1 MSDTLKGYLFAL
13 VSALTYGM
21 IPLFMIPLKK
31 WGFFSVDTALFY
43 RFLIAA
49 ILILGYLVFYQKE
62 SVKINLKEGIVLSIL
77 GLFYA
82 LSAEFLFIA
91 YDFLSPGIASTIFFI
106 YPIIVALI
114 LGIFFKEKITLAT
127 TISLIVVVVGVGIL
141 SFKPKSND
149 DKDNFG
155 INSIYIG
162 LFVSLLGALMYALY
176 MIIVNKTKIK
186 ASGVKVSFYSMVFA
200 SLFFLV
206 KTLVLGNGVT
216 IPSLEIGTHLALFAL
231 ITTALSVVSLV
242 YAIKYIGST
251 PTAIMGAVEPVVAVM
266 ISVGLFDEALTFSLI
281 SGVIIIISGVLIDVV
296 FNKKK

>member
-31 WGFFSVDTALFY
+31 LDFFSVDTALFY

-62 SVKINLKEGIVLSIL
+62 SVKINLKEGFVLSIL

-106 YPIIVALI
+106 YPIMVALI

-127 TISLIVVVVGVGIL
+127 TISLIVVVVGVAVL
-141 SFKPKSND
+141 SIKPKNND

-206 KTLVLGNGVT
+206 KTLVLGNSVA
-216 IPSLEIGTHLALFAL
+216 IPSLEIGTHLTLFAL

-242 YAIKYIGST
+242 YAIKFIGST

-266 ISVGLFDEALTFSLI
+266 ISVGLFDETLTFSLI
-281 SGVIIIISGVLIDVV
+281 AGVIIIISGVLIDVV

>member
-31 WGFFSVDTALFY
+31 LDFFSVETALFY

-62 SVKINLKEGIVLSIL
+62 SVKINLKEGFVLSVL

-106 YPIIVALI
+106 YPIMVALI

-127 TISLIVVVVGVGIL
+127 TISLLIVVVGVGVL
-141 SFKPKSND
+141 SI
-149 DKDNFG
+149 KDNFE
-155 INSIYIG
+155 INYIG

-206 KTLVLGNGVT
+206 KTLVLGNSVV
-216 IPSLEIGTHLALFAL
+216 IPSLEIGTHLALFSL

-251 PTAIMGAVEPVVAVM
+251 PTAIMGSVEPVVAVM
-266 ISVGLFDEALTFSLI
+266 ISVGLFDETLTFSLI
-281 SGVIIIISGVLIDVV
+281 AGVIIIISGVLIDVV

>member
-31 WGFFSVDTALFY
+31 LDFFSVDTALFY

-62 SVKINLKEGIVLSIL
+62 SVKINLKEGFVLSIL

-106 YPIIVALI
+106 YPIMVALI

-127 TISLIVVVVGVGIL
+127 TISLVIVVVGVGVL
-141 SFKPKSND
+141 SI
-149 DKDNFG
+149 KDNFV
-155 INSIYIG
+155 INYIG

-186 ASGVKVSFYSMVFA
+186 ASGVKVSFYSMVFT
-200 SLFFLV
+200 SLFFLI
-206 KTLVLGNGVT
+206 KTLVLGNSVA
-216 IPSLEIGTHLALFAL
+216 IPSLEIGIHLALFSL

-266 ISVGLFDEALTFSLI
+266 ISVGLFDETLTFSLI
-281 SGVIIIISGVLIDVV
+281 AGVIIIISGVLIDVV

>member
-31 WGFFSVDTALFY
+31 LDFFSVDTALFY

-62 SVKINLKEGIVLSIL
+62 SVKINLKEGFVLSIL

-106 YPIIVALI
+106 YPIMVALI

-127 TISLIVVVVGVGIL
+127 TISLFIVVVGVGVL
-141 SFKPKSND
+141 SI
-149 DKDNFG
+149 KDNFV
-155 INSIYIG
+155 INYIG

-176 MIIVNKTKIK
+176 MIIVNKTKIN
-186 ASGVKVSFYSMVFA
+186 ASAVKVSFYSMVFA

-206 KTLVLGNGVT
+206 KTLVLGNSVA
-216 IPSLEIGTHLALFAL
+216 IPSLKIGTHLALFAL

-266 ISVGLFDEALTFSLI
+266 ISVGLFDETLTLSLI
-281 SGVIIIISGVLIDVV
+281 AGVIIIISGVLIDVV

>member
-1 MSDTLKGYLFAL
+1 MGDTLKGYLFAL

-31 WGFFSVDTALFY
+31 LDFFSVDTALFY

-106 YPIIVALI
+106 YPIMVALI

-176 MIIVNKTKIK
+176 MIIVNKTKIN

-206 KTLVLGNGVT
+206 KTLVLGNSVA
-216 IPSLEIGTHLALFAL
+216 IPSLEIGTHLALFSL

-266 ISVGLFDEALTFSLI
+266 ISVGLFDETLTFSLI
-281 SGVIIIISGVLIDVV
+281 AGVIIIISGVLIDVV

>member
-31 WGFFSVDTALFY
+31 LEFFSVDTALFY

-77 GLFYA
+77 GFFYA

-106 YPIIVALI
+106 YPIMVALI

-127 TISLIVVVVGVGIL
+127 TISLVIVVVGVGVL
-141 SFKPKSND
+141 SI
-149 DKDNFG
+149 KDNFE
-155 INSIYIG
+155 INYIG

-206 KTLVLGNGVT
+206 KTLILGNSVV
-216 IPSLEIGTHLALFAL
+216 IPSLEIGTHLALFSL

-242 YAIKYIGST
+242 YAIKFIGST

-266 ISVGLFDEALTFSLI
+266 ISVGLFDETLTFSLI
-281 SGVIIIISGVLIDVV
+281 AGVIIIISGVLIDVV

>member
-1 MSDTLKGYLFAL
+1 MGDTLKGYLFAL

-62 SVKINLKEGIVLSIL
+62 SVKINLKEGIVLSVL

-106 YPIIVALI
+106 YPIMVALI

-127 TISLIVVVVGVGIL
+127 TISLVIVVVGVGVL
-141 SFKPKSND
+141 SI
-149 DKDNFG
+149 KDNFE
-155 INSIYIG
+155 INYIG

-206 KTLVLGNGVT
+206 KTLILGNSVV
-216 IPSLEIGTHLALFAL
+216 IPSLEIGTHLTLFSL

-266 ISVGLFDEALTFSLI
+266 ISVGLFGEALTFSLI
-281 SGVIIIISGVLIDVV
+281 AGVIIIISGVLIDVV

>member
-31 WGFFSVDTALFY
+31 LDFFSVDTALFY

-62 SVKINLKEGIVLSIL
+62 SVKINLKEGFVLSIL

-106 YPIIVALI
+106 YPIMVALI

-127 TISLIVVVVGVGIL
+127 TISLVIVVVGVGLL
-141 SFKPKSND
+141 SI
-149 DKDNFG
+149 KDNFE
-155 INSIYIG
+155 INYIG

-206 KTLVLGNGVT
+206 KTLVLGNSVT
-216 IPSLEIGTHLALFAL
+216 IPSLEIGTHLALFSL

-242 YAIKYIGST
+242 YAIKFIGST

-266 ISVGLFDEALTFSLI
+266 ISVGLFDETLTFSLI
-281 SGVIIIISGVLIDVV
+281 AGVIIIISGVLIDVV

>member
-31 WGFFSVDTALFY
+31 LDFFSVDTALFY

-62 SVKINLKEGIVLSIL
+62 SVKINLKEGFVLSIL

-106 YPIIVALI
+106 YPIMVALI
-114 LGIFFKEKITLAT
+114 LGIFFKEKITLAS
-127 TISLIVVVVGVGIL
+127 TISLVIVVVGVGIL

-149 DKDNFG
+149 DKDDFG

-162 LFVSLLGALMYALY
+162 LFISLLGALMYALY

-206 KTLVLGNGVT
+206 KTLVLGNSVA
-216 IPSLEIGTHLALFAL
+216 IPSLEIGTHLALFSL

-266 ISVGLFDEALTFSLI
+266 ISVGLFDETLTLSLI
-281 SGVIIIISGVLIDVV
+281 AGVIIIISGVLIDVV

>member
-31 WGFFSVDTALFY
+31 LDFFSVDTALFY

-62 SVKINLKEGIVLSIL
+62 SVKINLKEGFVLSIL

-127 TISLIVVVVGVGIL
+127 TISLLIVVVGVGIL
-141 SFKPKSND
+141 SI
-149 DKDNFG
+149 KDNFE
-155 INSIYIG
+155 INYIG

-206 KTLVLGNGVT
+206 KTLVLRNSVA
-216 IPSLEIGTHLALFAL
+216 IPSLEIGTHLALFSL

-242 YAIKYIGST
+242 YAIKFIGST

-266 ISVGLFDEALTFSLI
+266 ISVGLFDETLTFSLI
-281 SGVIIIISGVLIDVV
+281 AGVIIIISGVLIDIV
-296 FNKKK
+296 FNKK

>member
-31 WGFFSVDTALFY
+31 LDFFSVDTALFY

-62 SVKINLKEGIVLSIL
+62 SVKINLKEGIIFSIL

-106 YPIIVALI
+106 YPIMVALI

-127 TISLIVVVVGVGIL
+127 TISLIVVVVGVAVL
-141 SFKPKSND
+141 SIKPKNND

-206 KTLVLGNGVT
+206 KTLVLGNSVA
-216 IPSLEIGTHLALFAL
+216 IPSLEIGTHLTLFAL

-242 YAIKYIGST
+242 YAIKFIGST

-266 ISVGLFDEALTFSLI
+266 ISVGLFDETLTLSLI
-281 SGVIIIISGVLIDVV
+281 AGVIIIISGVLIDVV

>member
-31 WGFFSVDTALFY
+31 LDFFSVDTALFY

-62 SVKINLKEGIVLSIL
+62 SVKINLKEGFVLSVL

-127 TISLIVVVVGVGIL
+127 TISLLIVVVGVGVL
-141 SFKPKSND
+141 SI
-149 DKDNFG
+149 KDNFE
-155 INSIYIG
+155 INYIG

-206 KTLVLGNGVT
+206 KTLVLGNSVV
-216 IPSLEIGTHLALFAL
+216 IPSLEIGTHLALFSL

-251 PTAIMGAVEPVVAVM
+251 PTAIMGSVEPVVAVM
-266 ISVGLFDEALTFSLI
+266 ISVGLFDETLTFSLI
-281 SGVIIIISGVLIDVV
+281 AGVIIIISGVLIDVV

>member
-49 ILILGYLVFYQKE
+49 FLILGYLVFYQKE
-62 SVKINLKEGIVLSIL
+62 SIKINLKEGIIFSIL

-106 YPIIVALI
+106 YPIMVALI

-127 TISLIVVVVGVGIL
+127 TISLIVVVVGVGLL
-141 SFKPKSND
+141 SI
-149 DKDNFG
+149 KDNFE
-155 INSIYIG
+155 INYIG

-206 KTLVLGNGVT
+206 KTLVLGNSVA
-216 IPSLEIGTHLALFAL
+216 IPSLKIGTHLTLFAL

-242 YAIKYIGST
+242 YGIKYIGST
-251 PTAIMGAVEPVVAVM
+251 PTAIMGAVEPIVAVM
-266 ISVGLFDEALTFSLI
+266 ISVGLFGEALTFSLI
-281 SGVIIIISGVLIDVV
+281 AGVIIIISGVLIDVV
-296 FNKKK
+296 FNKK

>member
-31 WGFFSVDTALFY
+31 LDFFSVDTALFY

-62 SVKINLKEGIVLSIL
+62 SVKINLKEGFVLSVL

-127 TISLIVVVVGVGIL
+127 TISLLIVVVGVGVL
-141 SFKPKSND
+141 SI
-149 DKDNFG
+149 KDNFE
-155 INSIYIG
+155 INYIG

-186 ASGVKVSFYSMVFA
+186 ASGVKVSFYSMVFT
-200 SLFFLV
+200 SLFFLI
-206 KTLVLGNGVT
+206 KTLVLGNSVA
-216 IPSLEIGTHLALFAL
+216 IPSLEIGIHLALFSL

-266 ISVGLFDEALTFSLI
+266 ISVGLFDETLTFSLI
-281 SGVIIIISGVLIDVV
+281 AGVIIIISGVLIDVV

>member
-62 SVKINLKEGIVLSIL
+62 SVKINLKEGIIFSIL

-106 YPIIVALI
+106 YPIMVALI

-127 TISLIVVVVGVGIL
+127 TISLVIVVVGVGLL
-141 SFKPKSND
+141 SI
-149 DKDNFG
+149 KDNFE
-155 INSIYIG
+155 INYIG

-206 KTLVLGNGVT
+206 KTLVLGNSAT
-216 IPSLEIGTHLALFAL
+216 IPSLEIGTHLALFSL

-266 ISVGLFDEALTFSLI
+266 ISVGLFDETLTFSLI
-281 SGVIIIISGVLIDVV
+281 AGVIIIISGVLIDVV

>member
-31 WGFFSVDTALFY
+31 LDSFSVDTALFY

-62 SVKINLKEGIVLSIL
+62 SVKINLKEGIIFSIL

-106 YPIIVALI
+106 YPIMVALI

-127 TISLIVVVVGVGIL
+127 TISLIVVVVGVAVL
-141 SFKPKSND
+141 SIKPKNND

-206 KTLVLGNGVT
+206 KTLVLGNSVA
-216 IPSLEIGTHLALFAL
+216 IPSLEIGTHLTLFAL

-242 YAIKYIGST
+242 YAIKFIGST

-266 ISVGLFDEALTFSLI
+266 ISVGLFDETLTFSLI
-281 SGVIIIISGVLIDVV
+281 AGVIIIISGVLIDVV

>member
-31 WGFFSVDTALFY
+31 LDFFSVDTALFY

-62 SVKINLKEGIVLSIL
+62 SVKINLKEGFVLSVL

-106 YPIIVALI
+106 YPIMVALI

-127 TISLIVVVVGVGIL
+127 TISLLIVVVGVGVL
-141 SFKPKSND
+141 SI
-149 DKDNFG
+149 KDNFV
-155 INSIYIG
+155 INYIG

-186 ASGVKVSFYSMVFA
+186 ASGVKVSFYSMVFT
-200 SLFFLV
+200 SLFFLI
-206 KTLVLGNGVT
+206 KTLVLGNSVA
-216 IPSLEIGTHLALFAL
+216 IPSLEIGIHLALFSL

-266 ISVGLFDEALTFSLI
+266 ISVGLFDETLTFSLI
-281 SGVIIIISGVLIDVV
+281 AGVIIIISGVLIDVV

>member
-1 MSDTLKGYLFAL
+1 MGDTLKGYLFAL

-31 WGFFSVDTALFY
+31 LDFFSVDTALFY

-62 SVKINLKEGIVLSIL
+62 SVKINLKEGFVLSIL

-106 YPIIVALI
+106 YPIMVALI

-127 TISLIVVVVGVGIL
+127 TISLFIVVVGVGVL
-141 SFKPKSND
+141 SI
-149 DKDNFG
+149 KDNFV
-155 INSIYIG
+155 INYIG

-206 KTLVLGNGVT
+206 KTLVLGNNVA
-216 IPSLEIGTHLALFAL
+216 IPSLKIGTHLALFSL

-266 ISVGLFDEALTFSLI
+266 ISVGLFGEALTFSLI
-281 SGVIIIISGVLIDVV
+281 AGVIIIISGVLIDVV

>member
-1 MSDTLKGYLFAL
+1 MGDTLKGYLFAL

-77 GLFYA
+77 GFFYA

-106 YPIIVALI
+106 YPIMVALI

-127 TISLIVVVVGVGIL
+127 TISLVIVVVGVGVL
-141 SFKPKSND
+141 SI
-149 DKDNFG
+149 KDNFE
-155 INSIYIG
+155 INYIG

-206 KTLVLGNGVT
+206 KTLILGNSVV
-216 IPSLEIGTHLALFAL
+216 IPSLEIGTHLTLFSL

-266 ISVGLFDEALTFSLI
+266 ISVGLFDETLTFSLI
-281 SGVIIIISGVLIDVV
+281 AGVIIIISGVLIDVV

>member
-31 WGFFSVDTALFY
+31 MGFFSVDTALFY

-62 SVKINLKEGIVLSIL
+62 SIKINLKESIIFSIL

-127 TISLIVVVVGVGIL
+127 TISLLIVVVGVGVL
-141 SFKPKSND
+141 SI
-149 DKDNFG
+149 KDNFE
-155 INSIYIG
+155 INYIG

-206 KTLVLGNGVT
+206 KTLVLGNSVV
-216 IPSLEIGTHLALFAL
+216 IPSLEIGTHLALFSL

-251 PTAIMGAVEPVVAVM
+251 PTAIMGSVEPVVAVM
-266 ISVGLFDEALTFSLI
+266 ISVGLFDETLTFSLI
-281 SGVIIIISGVLIDVV
+281 AGVIIIISGVLIDVV

>member
-31 WGFFSVDTALFY
+31 LDFFSVDTALFY

-62 SVKINLKEGIVLSIL
+62 SVKINLKEGFVLSVL

-106 YPIIVALI
+106 YPIMVALI

-127 TISLIVVVVGVGIL
+127 TISLIVVVVGVGVL
-141 SFKPKSND
+141 SI
-149 DKDNFG
+149 KDNFE
-155 INSIYIG
+155 INYIG

-206 KTLVLGNGVT
+206 KTLVLGNSVA
-216 IPSLEIGTHLALFAL
+216 IPSLKIGTHLALFAL

-251 PTAIMGAVEPVVAVM
+251 PTAIMGAVEPVAAVM
-266 ISVGLFDEALTFSLI
+266 ISVGLFGETLTFSLI
-281 SGVIIIISGVLIDVV
+281 AGVIIIISGVLIDVV

>member
-62 SVKINLKEGIVLSIL
+62 SVKINLKEGIIFSIL

-106 YPIIVALI
+106 YPIMVALI

-127 TISLIVVVVGVGIL
+127 TISLVIVVVGVGLL
-141 SFKPKSND
+141 SI
-149 DKDNFG
+149 KDNFE
-155 INSIYIG
+155 INYIG

-206 KTLVLGNGVT
+206 KTLVLGNSVT
-216 IPSLEIGTHLALFAL
+216 IPSLEIGTHLALFSL

-242 YAIKYIGST
+242 YAIKFIGST

-266 ISVGLFDEALTFSLI
+266 ISVGLFDETLTSSLI
-281 SGVIIIISGVLIDVV
+281 AGVIIIISGVLIDVV

>member
-31 WGFFSVDTALFY
+31 LDFFSVDTALFY

-62 SVKINLKEGIVLSIL
+62 SVKINLKEGFVLSIL

-106 YPIIVALI
+106 YPIMVALI
-114 LGIFFKEKITLAT
+114 LGIFFKEKITLAS
-127 TISLIVVVVGVGIL
+127 TISLVIVVVGVGIL

-149 DKDNFG
+149 DKDDFG

-162 LFVSLLGALMYALY
+162 LFISLLGALMYALY

-206 KTLVLGNGVT
+206 KTLVLGNSVA
-216 IPSLEIGTHLALFAL
+216 IPSLEIGTHLALFSL

-266 ISVGLFDEALTFSLI
+266 ISVGLFDETLTFSLI
-281 SGVIIIISGVLIDVV
+281 AGVIIIISGVLIDVV

>member
-31 WGFFSVDTALFY
+31 LDFFSVDTALFY

-62 SVKINLKEGIVLSIL
+62 SVKINLKEGFVLSIL

-106 YPIIVALI
+106 YPIMVALI

-127 TISLIVVVVGVGIL
+127 TISLIVVVVGVAVL
-141 SFKPKSND
+141 SIKPKNNN
-149 DKDNFG
+149 DKDDFG

-206 KTLVLGNGVT
+206 KTLVLGNSVA
-216 IPSLEIGTHLALFAL
+216 IPSLEIGTHLALFSL

-266 ISVGLFDEALTFSLI
+266 ISVGLFDETLTFSLI
-281 SGVIIIISGVLIDVV
+281 AGVIIIISGVLIDVV

>member
-62 SVKINLKEGIVLSIL
+62 SVKINLKEGIIFSIL

-106 YPIIVALI
+106 YPIMVALI

-127 TISLIVVVVGVGIL
+127 TISLFIVVVGVGVL
-141 SFKPKSND
+141 SI
-149 DKDNFG
+149 KDNFE
-155 INSIYIG
+155 INYIG

-206 KTLVLGNGVT
+206 KTLVLGNSVA
-216 IPSLEIGTHLALFAL
+216 IPSLKIGTHLTLFAL

-266 ISVGLFDEALTFSLI
+266 ISVGLFDETLAFSLI
-281 SGVIIIISGVLIDVV
+281 AGVIIIISGVLIDVV
-296 FNKKK
+296 FNKK

>member
-31 WGFFSVDTALFY
+31 LDFFSVDTALFY
-43 RFLIAA
+43 RFLIAT

-62 SVKINLKEGIVLSIL
+62 SVKINLKEGFVLSVL

-106 YPIIVALI
+106 YPIMVALI

-127 TISLIVVVVGVGIL
+127 TISLVIVVVGVAVL
-141 SFKPKSND
+141 SIKPKNND

-206 KTLVLGNGVT
+206 KTLVLGNSVA
-216 IPSLEIGTHLALFAL
+216 IPSLEIGTHLALFSL

-266 ISVGLFDEALTFSLI
+266 ISVGLFDETLTFSLI

>member
-1 MSDTLKGYLFAL
+1 MGDTLKGYLFAL

-62 SVKINLKEGIVLSIL
+62 SVKINLKEGIIFSIL

-106 YPIIVALI
+106 YPIMVALI

-141 SFKPKSND
+141 SI
-149 DKDNFG
+149 KDNFE
-155 INSIYIG
+155 INYIG

-206 KTLVLGNGVT
+206 KTLVLGNSVA
-216 IPSLEIGTHLALFAL
+216 IPSLKIGTHLALFSL

-266 ISVGLFDEALTFSLI
+266 ISVGLFDETLTFSLI
-281 SGVIIIISGVLIDVV
+281 AGVIIIISGVLIDVV
-296 FNKKK
+296 FNKK

>member
-106 YPIIVALI
+106 YPIMVALI

-127 TISLIVVVVGVGIL
+127 TISLFIVVVGVGVL
-141 SFKPKSND
+141 SI
-149 DKDNFG
+149 KDNFE
-155 INSIYIG
+155 INYIG

-206 KTLVLGNGVT
+206 KTLVLGNSVA
-216 IPSLEIGTHLALFAL
+216 IPSLEISTHLALFSL

-266 ISVGLFDEALTFSLI
+266 ISVGLFDETLTFSLI
-281 SGVIIIISGVLIDVV
+281 AGVIIIISGVLIDVV

>member
-1 MSDTLKGYLFAL
+1 MGDTLKGYLFAL

-106 YPIIVALI
+106 YPIMVALI

-127 TISLIVVVVGVGIL
+127 TISLVIVVVGVGVL
-141 SFKPKSND
+141 SI
-149 DKDNFG
+149 KDNFE
-155 INSIYIG
+155 INYIG

-206 KTLVLGNGVT
+206 KTLILGNSVV
-216 IPSLEIGTHLALFAL
+216 IPSLEIGTHLALFSL

-266 ISVGLFDEALTFSLI
+266 ISVGLFDETLTFSLI
-281 SGVIIIISGVLIDVV
+281 AGVIIIISGVLIDVV

>member
-31 WGFFSVDTALFY
+31 MEFFSVDTALFY

-62 SVKINLKEGIVLSIL
+62 SVKINLKEGIIFSIL

-106 YPIIVALI
+106 YPIMVALI

-127 TISLIVVVVGVGIL
+127 TISLVIVVVGVGLL
-141 SFKPKSND
+141 SI
-149 DKDNFG
+149 KDNFE
-155 INSIYIG
+155 INYIG

-206 KTLVLGNGVT
+206 KTLVLGNSAT
-216 IPSLEIGTHLALFAL
+216 IPSLEIGTHLALFSL

-266 ISVGLFDEALTFSLI
+266 ISVGLFDETLTFSLI
-281 SGVIIIISGVLIDVV
+281 AGVIIIISGVLIDVV
-296 FNKKK
+296 FNKK

>member
-1 MSDTLKGYLFAL
+1 MGDTLKGYLFAL

-62 SVKINLKEGIVLSIL
+62 SVKINLKEGIIFSIL

-106 YPIIVALI
+106 YPIMVALI
-114 LGIFFKEKITLAT
+114 LGIFFKEKITLAS

-155 INSIYIG
+155 INYIYIG

-176 MIIVNKTKIK
+176 IIIVNKTKIN

-206 KTLVLGNGVT
+206 KTLVLGNSVA
-216 IPSLEIGTHLALFAL
+216 IPSLEIGTHLVLFAL

-242 YAIKYIGST
+242 YAIKFIGST

-266 ISVGLFDEALTFSLI
+266 ISMGLFDETLTFSLI
-281 SGVIIIISGVLIDVV
+281 AGVIIIISGVLIDVV

>member
-31 WGFFSVDTALFY
+31 LDFFSVDTALFY

-62 SVKINLKEGIVLSIL
+62 SVKINLKEGIIFSIL

-106 YPIIVALI
+106 YPIMVALI

-127 TISLIVVVVGVGIL
+127 TISLVIVVVGVGLL
-141 SFKPKSND
+141 SI
-149 DKDNFG
+149 KDNFE
-155 INSIYIG
+155 INYIG

-176 MIIVNKTKIK
+176 MIIVNKTKIN

-206 KTLVLGNGVT
+206 KTIVLGNSVA
-216 IPSLEIGTHLALFAL
+216 IHSLEIGTHLAL
-231 ITTALSVVSLV
+231 LV

-266 ISVGLFDEALTFSLI
+266 ISVGLFGETLTFSLI
-281 SGVIIIISGVLIDVV
+281 AGVIIIISGVLIDVV

>member
-1 MSDTLKGYLFAL
+1 MGDTLKGYLFAL

-77 GLFYA
+77 GFFYA

-106 YPIIVALI
+106 YPIMVALI
-114 LGIFFKEKITLAT
+114 LGIFFKENITLAT
-127 TISLIVVVVGVGIL
+127 TISLVIVVVGVGVL
-141 SFKPKSND
+141 SI
-149 DKDNFG
+149 KDNFE
-155 INSIYIG
+155 INYIG

-206 KTLVLGNGVT
+206 KTLILGNSVV
-216 IPSLEIGTHLALFAL
+216 IPSLEIGTHLALFSL

-242 YAIKYIGST
+242 YAIKFIGST

-266 ISVGLFDEALTFSLI
+266 ISVGLFDETLTFSLI
-281 SGVIIIISGVLIDVV
+281 AGVIIIISGVLIDVV

>member
-1 MSDTLKGYLFAL
+1 MGDTLKGYLFAL
-13 VSALTYGM
+13 ISALTYGM

-62 SVKINLKEGIVLSIL
+62 SVKINLKEGIIFSIL

-106 YPIIVALI
+106 YPIMVALI

-127 TISLIVVVVGVGIL
+127 TISLVIVVVGVGLL
-141 SFKPKSND
+141 SI
-149 DKDNFG
+149 KDNFE
-155 INSIYIG
+155 INYIG
-162 LFVSLLGALMYALY
+162 LFISLLGALMYALY
-176 MIIVNKTKIK
+176 MIIVNKTKINT
-186 ASGVKVSFYSMVFA
+186 SGVKVSFYSMVFA

-206 KTLVLGNGVT
+206 KTLVLGNSVV

-242 YAIKYIGST
+242 YAIKFIGST

-266 ISVGLFDEALTFSLI
+266 ISVGLFGEALTFSLI
-281 SGVIIIISGVLIDVV
+281 AGVIIIISGVLIDVV

>member
-1 MSDTLKGYLFAL
+1 MGDTLKGYLFAL

-62 SVKINLKEGIVLSIL
+62 SVKINLKEGIVLSVL

-106 YPIIVALI
+106 YPIMVALI

-127 TISLIVVVVGVGIL
+127 TISLVIVVVGVGVL
-141 SFKPKSND
+141 SI
-149 DKDNFG
+149 KDNFE
-155 INSIYIG
+155 INYIG

-206 KTLVLGNGVT
+206 KTLILGNSVV
-216 IPSLEIGTHLALFAL
+216 IPSLEIGTHLTLFSL

-266 ISVGLFDEALTFSLI
+266 ISVGLFDETLTFSLI
-281 SGVIIIISGVLIDVV
+281 AGVIIIISGVLIDVV

>member
-31 WGFFSVDTALFY
+31 LDSFSVDTALFY

-62 SVKINLKEGIVLSIL
+62 SVKINLKEGIIFSIL

-106 YPIIVALI
+106 YPIMVALI

-127 TISLIVVVVGVGIL
+127 TISLVIVVVGVGLL
-141 SFKPKSND
+141 SI
-149 DKDNFG
+149 KDNFE
-155 INSIYIG
+155 INYIG

-206 KTLVLGNGVT
+206 KTLVLGNGVA
-216 IPSLEIGTHLALFAL
+216 IPSLKIGTHLALFAL

-266 ISVGLFDEALTFSLI
+266 ISVGLFGEALTFSLI
-281 SGVIIIISGVLIDVV
+281 AGVIIIISGVLIDIV

>member
-77 GLFYA
+77 GFFYA

-106 YPIIVALI
+106 YPIMVALI

-127 TISLIVVVVGVGIL
+127 TISLVIVVVGVGVL
-141 SFKPKSND
+141 SI
-149 DKDNFG
+149 KDNFE
-155 INSIYIG
+155 INYIG

-206 KTLVLGNGVT
+206 KTLILGNSVV
-216 IPSLEIGTHLALFAL
+216 IPSLEIGTHLALFSL

-242 YAIKYIGST
+242 YAIKFIGST

-266 ISVGLFDEALTFSLI
+266 ISVGLFDETLTLSLI
-281 SGVIIIISGVLIDVV
+281 AGVIIIISGVLIDVV